1 MKLLS
6 FSAILLI
13 ICVSCNNK
21 NNKAE
26 NFGNIDVSE
35 DSSDNRTLIIS
46 PKIIDTSS
54 IKHKKINQ
62 IELIISF
69 AISMSNEI
77 YKSLLV
83 QNYTAPN
90 KFLHPDVFEVSTPDD
105 FTKSYQNAQIKMG
118 KLAYVK
124 LIDKG
129 AKCKTD
135 GENGIGDYCELIFD
149 AQYKDGTLR
158 EKFIFFRK
166 DSTQELKLLGYQYH
180 QFEDYITLTEKL
192 RLK

>member
-13 ICVSCNNK
+13 IYVSCNKNK
-21 NNKAE
+21 NIAE
-26 NFGNIDVSE
+26 NVENAVVAE
-35 DSSDNRTLIIS
+35 DSSDKQYIVNS
-46 PKIIDTSS
+46 QKKIDSS
-54 IKHKKINQ
+54 STKHIKINQ
-62 IELIISF
+62 IEFIISS
-69 AISMSNEI
+69 AISISNEI
-77 YKSLLV
+77 YKSLLI

-90 KFLHPDVFEVSTPDD
+90 KFIHPDVFEVSTPAD

-118 KLAYVK
+118 KLAFVK
-124 LIDKG
+124 LVDKG
-129 AKCKTD
+129 AKCNTD
-135 GENGIGDYCELIFD
+135 GENGKGDYCELIFD

-166 DSTQELKLLGYQYH
+166 DSTHVLKLLGYQYH

-192 RLK
+192 RIK